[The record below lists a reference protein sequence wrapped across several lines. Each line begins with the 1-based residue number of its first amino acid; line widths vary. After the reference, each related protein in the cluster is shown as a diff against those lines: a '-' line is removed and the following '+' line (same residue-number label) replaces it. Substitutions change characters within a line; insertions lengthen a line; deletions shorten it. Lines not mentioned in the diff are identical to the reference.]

1 MKKSLFRRLLSYFIA
16 YKFRI
21 LAGVLASIAAS
32 SLDSIS
38 AAGVGFLVKILS
50 EIGILI
56 REGKPINVPLK
67 LDYINIEFTVTENK
81 HIVYFALAL
90 LFIIILKA
98 IFVYLREYLMKSS
111 SQKMVMKIRAD
122 LFEKILKLPIK
133 YFSNERTGGLISR
146 TTNDVANIEYS
157 LTSTISM
164 AQNFLAAF
172 VYTIAL
178 FLTSWKLSLLVVMV
192 FPISA
197 LIIKGFGKKIRKIS
211 RNISLNI
218 SDITSF
224 LQEKISGI
232 KIVKTYVREEYEIK
246 EFKKKNKESYKFK
259 MKSVRLTALQK
270 PINEVFSSLSMM
282 LVVLFLSYEFVSG
295 SMSIDLMTRFVLLV
309 TLAYQPIR
317 SLGDA
322 NAVLQS
328 ALASAQRIFEII
340 DEEEEKSEAV
350 IKDASFV
357 KGKIEFK
364 DVCFSYGDNSFGISN
379 INLKIDAGKTLAL
392 VGPSGGGKTT
402 IVNLIPRFYEIDCGE
417 ILIDNVN
424 IKDIELKTLRSV
436 IGIVQQETIL
446 FASTV
451 KENIRYGKLT
461 ATDEEIIK
469 AAKLANAHN
478 FIMELPKQYDTY
490 IGELGSQLSGGQ
502 RQRIAIAR
510 AILSDPKILLLD
522 EATSA
527 LDTESERLIQE
538 ALSRLMKNRTVI
550 AIAHRLSTIQNADL
564 IAVIDKGKVVQLGNH
579 QSLLQEDGLYKKLC
593 MMQFNMD

>member
-21 LAGVLASIAAS
+21 LAGVLASIAVS

-38 AAGVGFLVKILS
+38 AAGVGLLVKILS

-510 AILSDPKILLLD
+510 AILIDPKILLLD

>member
-21 LAGVLASIAAS
+21 LAGVLASIAVS

-38 AAGVGFLVKILS
+38 AAGVGLLVKILS

-502 RQRIAIAR
+502 RQRISIAR
-510 AILSDPKILLLD
+510 AILIDPKILLLD

>member
-38 AAGVGFLVKILS
+38 AAGVGLLVKILS

-402 IVNLIPRFYEIDCGE
+402 IVNLIPRFYEIDSGE

-510 AILSDPKILLLD
+510 AILIDPKILLLD

>member
-38 AAGVGFLVKILS
+38 AAGVGLLVKILS

-402 IVNLIPRFYEIDCGE
+402 IVNLIPRFYEIDSGE

>member
-1 MKKSLFRRLLSYFIA
+1 MKRNIYASLLSYFAA

-21 LAGVLASIAAS
+21 LAGIIASIAVS

-38 AAGVGFLVKILS
+38 AAGVGLLVKILS
-50 EIGILI
+50 EVGILI
-56 REGKPINVPLK
+56 REGKPISVPIK
-67 LDYINIEFTVTENK
+67 IDYIDLKFTVTENK
-81 HIVYFALAL
+81 HIVYFALIL
-90 LFIIILKA
+90 MVIILLKA
-98 IFVYLREYLMKSS
+98 FLVYVREYLMKSS
-111 SQKMVMKIRAD
+111 SQKIVMKIRSD
-122 LFEKILKLPIK
+122 LFSKILKLPIK
-133 YFSNERTGGLISR
+133 YFSNEKTGGLISR

-157 LTSTISM
+157 LTSTISL
-164 AQNFLAAF
+164 AQNFIAAL
-172 VYTIAL
+172 VYTFAL
-178 FLTSWKLSLLVVMV
+178 FFTSWKLTLLVVMV

-197 LIIKGFGKKIRKIS
+197 LIIKSFGKKIRKVS

-232 KIVKTYVREEYEIK
+232 KIVKTYVREDFETK
-246 EFKKKNKESYKFK
+246 EFEKKNKESYKFK

-295 SMSIDLMTRFVLLV
+295 NMSIDIMTRFVLLV

-322 NAVLQS
+322 NAILQS
-328 ALASAQRIFEII
+328 ALASAQRVFEIM
-340 DEEEEKSEAV
+340 DEEEENFEGK
-350 IKDASFV
+350 IKDSSFV
-357 KGKIEFK
+357 KGTIEFK
-364 DVCFSYGDNSFGISN
+364 DVSFSYNIDSFALTD

-402 IVNLIPRFYEIDCGE
+402 IVNLIPRFYEVDSGE
-417 ILIDNVN
+417 ILIDGINV
-424 IKDIELKTLRSV
+424 KDYSLKTLRSF

-446 FASTV
+446 FAGTV
-451 KENIRYGKLT
+451 KENIRYGKLD
-461 ATDEEIIK
+461 ASDDEIIE

-510 AILSDPKILLLD
+510 ALLSDPKILLLD

-538 ALSRLMKNRTVI
+538 ALSRLMKNRTVV
-550 AIAHRLSTIQNADL
+550 AIAHRLTTIQNADV
-564 IAVIDKGKVVQLGNH
+564 IAVVDKGKIVQIGNH
-579 QSLLQEDGLYKKLC
+579 QSLLREEGLYKKLC
-593 MMQFNMD
+593 MMQFNID

>member
-38 AAGVGFLVKILS
+38 AAGVGLLVKILS

-510 AILSDPKILLLD
+510 AILIDPKILLLD

>member
-1 MKKSLFRRLLSYFIA
+1 
-16 YKFRI
+16 
-21 LAGVLASIAAS
+21 
-32 SLDSIS
+32 
-38 AAGVGFLVKILS
+38 
-50 EIGILI
+50 
-56 REGKPINVPLK
+56 
-67 LDYINIEFTVTENK
+67 
-81 HIVYFALAL
+81 
-90 LFIIILKA
+90 
-98 IFVYLREYLMKSS
+98 
-111 SQKMVMKIRAD
+111 
-122 LFEKILKLPIK
+122 
-133 YFSNERTGGLISR
+133 
-146 TTNDVANIEYS
+146 
-157 LTSTISM
+157 
-164 AQNFLAAF
+164 
-172 VYTIAL
+172 
-178 FLTSWKLSLLVVMV
+178 
-192 FPISA
+192 
-197 LIIKGFGKKIRKIS
+197 
-211 RNISLNI
+211 
-218 SDITSF
+218 
-224 LQEKISGI
+224 
-232 KIVKTYVREEYEIK
+232 
-246 EFKKKNKESYKFK
+246 
-259 MKSVRLTALQK
+259 
-270 PINEVFSSLSMM
+270 LSMM

-402 IVNLIPRFYEIDCGE
+402 IVNLIPRFYEIDSGE

-510 AILSDPKILLLD
+510 AILIDPKILLLD